1 MSRLR
6 RVGVSLAV
14 LGVVALLV
22 LAIIVVAHKVAD
34 GFGARGMA
42 LQAGLRYD
50 EALEQYARALGLDP
64 FNWRWKYYQ
73 ALIHIERGDAH
84 AADALRAAT
93 RANPDLA
100 IAWWRLAE
108 IEFKEGRHEAA
119 AESYARAASDPALAP
134 YVQRGRARLAGTP
147 MAGQV
152 YKPPRDPML
161 DALADISTN
170 PVFLIRQASTID
182 ITRDP
187 RRREQLVRRAVETNP
202 RDPDVVYEMGSL
214 LQQLRRPQEA
224 LGYFTRHLDMVDD
237 DQQTLVQIGKCY
249 TDMNRLDDAEA
260 ALRRALALGD
270 DAVGSYNLG
279 VVLEERGQDA
289 DAEREYRRA
298 VDLGPG
304 LASARNN
311 LGGLFA
317 RTGRSAE
324 AKHLLDESIRLDP
337 TSPDAYTNMSALLLN
352 EGAFGE
358 AARYA
363 RLALEA
369 NPRHADA
376 HVNLGVALAQ
386 TGDLDGARRELEEA
400 LKINPRHE
408 GASKNLEAIRQLR

>member
-1 MSRLR
+1 MKRLR

-14 LGVVALLV
+14 LGIVALLV
-22 LAIIVVAHKVAD
+22 LTVIVIAHKVAD
-34 GFGARGMA
+34 RFGTRGMA
-42 LQAGLRYD
+42 LQAELRY
-50 EALEQYARALGLDP
+50 E
-64 FNWRWKYYQ
+64 
-73 ALIHIERGDAH
+73 DAD
-84 AADALRAAT
+84 AENALRAAT

-108 IEFKEGRHEAA
+108 IEFKEGRHDAA
-119 AESYARAASDPALAP
+119 AEAYARAASDPALAP
-134 YVQRGRARLAGTP
+134 YVQRGRARIAGTP
-147 MAGQV
+147 ATGQP

-170 PVFLIRQASTID
+170 AVFLIRQASATD

-202 RDPDVVYEMGSL
+202 DDPDVVYEMGSL

-224 LGYFTRHLDMVDD
+224 IEYFTRHLDMVED

-249 TDMNRLDDAEA
+249 TDMGRLEDADA

-279 VVLEERGQDA
+279 VVLEERGRDGE
-289 DAEREYRRA
+289 AEREYRRA

-304 LASARNN
+304 LANARNN
-311 LGGLFA
+311 LGGLLA
-317 RTGRSAE
+317 RTGRRAE
-324 AKHLLDESIRLDP
+324 AKQFLDESIRLDP

-352 EGAFGE
+352 EGAFAE
-358 AARYA
+358 AARFA

-386 TGDLDGARRELEEA
+386 SGDLDGARRELQEA

-408 GASKNLEAIRQLR
+408 AARKNLEAIRLRNP